1 MANFFAKDK
10 YLRKRNLDKINTYK
24 RLKSF
29 IYRVL
34 ISKFSPEQIAGR
46 IKVLYPKNSI
56 MSISHESIYQHS
68 YKHRQS
74 YLGIK
79 LIKLLPYHH
88 HKKRDKREF
97 SKKTK
102 STLA

>member
-34 ISKFSPEQIAGR
+34 ISKLVQ
-46 IKVLYPKNSI
+46 N
-56 MSISHESIYQHS
+56 
-68 YKHRQS
+68 
-74 YLGIK
+74 
-79 LIKLLPYHH
+79 KLLA
-88 HKKRDKREF
+88 E
-97 SKKTK
+97 SKFYILTIQ
-102 STLA
+102 